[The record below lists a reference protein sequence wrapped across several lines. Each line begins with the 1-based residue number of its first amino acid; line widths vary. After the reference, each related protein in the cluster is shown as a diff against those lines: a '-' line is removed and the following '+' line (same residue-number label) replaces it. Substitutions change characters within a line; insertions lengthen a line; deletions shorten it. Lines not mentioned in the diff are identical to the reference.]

1 MNRTTTIEYEPAF
14 AENNDITF
22 ILKHEMQYL
31 DGKLEE
37 ILSTEVVGFYYGR
50 PDEKATAQ
58 FIGKLKATFVE
69 DEREVTEVIP
79 QHKTLQQTLA
89 ACLYRLQATYT
100 CEHEYMVAADL
111 GDLLTTIEDVKYY
124 MTTED

>member
-1 MNRTTTIEYEPAF
+1 MNRITTIEYEPAF

-31 DGKLEE
+31 NGKLEE

-58 FIGKLKATFVE
+58 FIGKLKATFV
-69 DEREVTEVIP
+69 
-79 QHKTLQQTLA
+79 
-89 ACLYRLQATYT
+89 
-100 CEHEYMVAADL
+100 
-111 GDLLTTIEDVKYY
+111 
-124 MTTED
+124 